1 MLLLCQSI
9 KTLHY
14 TLYTGIESAQHNA
27 AYILSRRHCPPLL
40 QPSPS
45 FRARPFS
52 LLTPYNT
59 SHPFTSATTATT
71 ISATTTASV
80 TVTSPTAPP
89 QLEEEEEEGRS
100 ETQSAL
106 VPITTTTTPTSV
118 PTPSLPL
125 STIRRQQCELRSLY
139 LYTTS
144 ARQGHAESYLRVGD
158 AHYYGLG
165 GLPVDRFEAANY
177 YQVCACHILCLCV

>member
-1 MLLLCQSI
+1 MCHTVLLQSLLVYPI
-9 KTLHY
+9 
-14 TLYTGIESAQHNA
+14 YTGIESAQHNA
-27 AYILSRRHCPPLL
+27 ACILSRRYCPPLL

-52 LLTPYNT
+52 ILTPFNT
-59 SHPFTSATTATT
+59 SHPFTTVTATT
-71 ISATTTASV
+71 STIAATSRSSDSVPSLTTT
-80 TVTSPTAPP
+80 PL
-89 QLEEEEEEGRS
+89 QLDEEGSRS
-100 ETQSAL
+100 ETRSAL
-106 VPITTTTTPTSV
+106 VPVPATTTTTPA
-118 PTPSLPL
+118 PPLPQ
-125 STIRRQQCELRSLY
+125 STIRRQQCELRALY

-177 YQVCACHILCLCV
+177 YQVRTYHAL

>member
-59 SHPFTSATTATT
+59 SHPFTTVTATTAIT
-71 ISATTTASV
+71 SV
-80 TVTSPTAPP
+80 TVPLPTTL
-89 QLEEEEEEGRS
+89 QLEEEGRS
-100 ETQSAL
+100 DSQTAL
-106 VPITTTTTPTSV
+106 VPIPTATT

-125 STIRRQQCELRSLY
+125 STIRRHQCELRALY

-177 YQVCACHILCLCV
+177 YQVCV